1 MRALPHSLTT
11 LSCLIVSIL
20 GLATASATTDF
31 YSSGPGLGAPD
42 TMCDVWQSLFNAWGL
57 DPNVDEDFDGATNQ
71 TESVAGTDPRN
82 ASDVIRVGNTT
93 IAGNTISFT
102 FDAEKGKR
110 YRVLSDSGSP
120 TGAFATVK
128 TIVLPVGADIYE
140 GSQAFIPSSNNSAQT
155 ITVTRSG
162 TREYYRLETTDA
174 DRDGDGVSDW
184 AEGQMGS
191 DAGVSN
197 SGAGY
202 TYADTLHS
210 MMSLVATPTVPT
222 GYERDDKSLGA
233 GAVAVPA
240 KIGLSR
246 TWPPVGSST
255 PVMPLNGIVLTGE
268 GATPSATKA
277 DASPTDAVLGM
288 VNIPANAGAA
298 GGAAYEV
305 NVTPAQDAL
314 EEVPEYLKVTFN
326 LPGGTGLE
334 GPSAVVTISDADPA
348 NPSNQQLY
356 VAYLGREAGVTSTA
370 SGYATALVNGDN
382 TSASISVTFNNL
394 SSEQNTAYIR
404 NGPNNDLAPAL
415 PNGQVSGFVYDVEYK
430 PGQLVTDQA
439 FLTALAS
446 GNIGCAITT
455 ANYSDKELFGYFNK
469 ANGTTNFTTPQDA
482 PATGSADFQTLTEAQ
497 IERDIWRFMSQSTWG
512 GTQAMYTAIRAKV
525 DARIGALGVSPTA
538 QQRMDAYLLG
548 LSDWLDEQ
556 MNPALTPTVNF
567 RTLVMAA
574 DNEEFE
580 LRGNKAYT
588 YTNDPSFNGTRYA
601 VTFDA
606 AGNPIV
612 STTADNNFAGNN
624 YPQSGPNRRRE
635 WWSMILQSKDQ
646 VRQRFTQ
653 ALSEILIISEADQ
666 TTLDRHYGCAHYWD
680 MMAEGAFGKYRTL
693 LEKVTYS
700 PMMGNYLSHMSNR
713 AAYDAGGGIIVSPDE
728 NYAREIMQLF
738 TIGLVLRHPDGSLV
752 LDAAGLPIPT
762 YDQRDIT
769 ELARVMTGFSHGA
782 RHAISYTSAWNGTN
796 LVFNNSSNNRASSL
810 VVQNYND
817 SVTAA
822 NFSAENNVW
831 FGRRDDHL
839 FWAAPWINPMKVIAR
854 ISDATATVN
863 GSIYY
868 HDFNQYVDPDT
879 STPVSGVS
887 KRLLAG
893 KHGQYDIPMR
903 TLPGLGRG
911 ANDRTCNTLADLDLT
926 EAHNA
931 LAGDPSQSSYGLGT
945 QVSPGHTN
953 TPVNI
958 SRWLIQRLVS
968 SNPSTGYIYRV
979 QQAYRSTNGNM
990 GAVLKAILLDYE
1002 ARSLQHADSSIS
1014 HGKVKE
1020 PLVAFA
1026 NMLRTLRAFSGAP
1039 VSILRDSTPNMSGS
1053 DTPMPSAYPVSE
1065 YNKFSTDNVNPPSLP
1080 VGWASGPFRYRFGD
1094 LTGNIGQSP
1103 QRAPSVFNWFLP
1115 DYVVPGPMAEAG
1127 LFAPELQIN
1136 TEASVV
1142 AKVNM
1147 FYAFTM
1153 SNLTGMNIQP
1163 GADSNVSDFILNNG
1177 NATPAVRLSLD
1188 GGATFVNSVT
1198 FSPADFG
1205 AKTVTVVGGNTNWL
1219 TNMDNSLLRFV
1230 VSGAA
1235 GYDQIP
1241 VQPMTI
1247 GFQDNETPNE
1257 GIRAEHTSFNT
1268 WVQEGGKT
1276 DTVSVRLHAP
1286 PPAGTS
1292 VTVTPSVGSQIT
1304 FAPASL
1310 TFTNANWN
1318 TAQTVTV
1325 TAVQDLTTEAPG
1337 AGSDTLTFTAS
1348 STAASYN
1355 GLTATLPVG
1364 VVDNDDGASSYD
1376 VLVTEV
1382 GTDTVIGE
1390 SSSQTTVLA
1399 NVVDNFNIVLTK
1411 LPSASVTVTITPS
1424 NTQVQ
1429 LNTTNGGT
1437 TYGTAGA
1444 AVTRT
1449 FTTANWNVAQ
1459 EVRVRGNADTTAEG
1473 SFDQNPT
1480 NNTILNITANLGG
1493 YLTANPVQPVVAKH
1507 IDDDNRIIMT
1517 PNDGET
1523 IVQEGGVTDT
1533 FTVML
1538 RVNPTSPVTV
1548 NLGSN
1553 HVRCTPTNLVFHPT
1567 GGTPGVGETL
1577 WNAAQTVTVT
1587 ALDDHLNEGRMM
1599 PLTPN
1604 AIPTT
1609 ATATSSITSNTVTA
1623 ITITNQGA
1631 GYTVPPIVSFSGGN
1645 GSGAAGFPVLSADG
1659 RITGVTITAAG
1670 SGYTSAP
1677 TVTITPPFSAN
1688 AAIVATATSANV
1700 ADTGYNN
1707 YWSVTHSAIGV
1718 TILDNDNAG
1727 LNIVTS
1733 GPDTTVVEGGSTDTV
1748 DISLRQQ
1755 PAANVTVNLT
1765 ASGQA
1770 LVSPTSLTFT
1780 SANWNVAQTVTIT
1793 AINDATV
1800 EPDTLTN
1807 IGVVVDSTDIA
1818 YDGVK
1823 TKAIAATVID
1833 NDFTPLNLGHSNGWT
1848 TVAEGG
1854 AVGNS
1859 TDTLVRASDTFT
1871 VNLARTPT
1879 ANVTVTLVTDG
1890 QVTVSPST
1898 LTFTSGNS
1906 GTNQTV
1912 TVTAVDTPADALLT
1926 ETALHNSLLRFVIT
1940 STDPF
1945 FNNPRN
1951 TPMNI
1956 PVRDNDANGI
1966 ALFESNGNT
1975 QPTEGGTDS
1984 ITVVL
1989 TKAPASSVIV
1999 DLVSSN
2005 TAEATVPA
2013 SLTFTTAN
2021 WSTPQSFNVTAI
2033 GDMINEGREVYNVSV
2048 TARTT
2053 GSDAAYAGF
2062 TGWTYD
2068 GFKAVNNPV
2077 INYITDNHRRNENL
2091 IIVASGG
2098 SIRSN
2103 ETQPTNGNTWVTEG
2117 SSETD
2122 SVEIY
2127 LASPPVFPVT
2137 VTLDANIQM
2146 GFNQSTFYFD
2156 STNWNVPQIV
2166 VISAIDDA
2174 FNDVA
2179 LAAAGNTAYN
2189 QAQNIQFRCFG
2200 DPTYFGIAPTH
2211 TVNIL
2216 DNEGPAVTI
2225 SQTGGITSTVE
2236 GGATDTYSIVLNN
2249 APNGNVV
2256 VTATPGT
2263 GTTLNDATTGAKSFT
2278 FNATNWNVPQVVT
2291 VLATQDTS
2299 VEGNHQVNITHA
2311 INVASTTDTTGYA
2324 ANNAGTSTLSLQT
2337 VLNNITDD
2345 DNRIIVGYTG
2355 LETRVHEDGSKSD
2368 TYSIVLRSAPS
2379 GANTVTITP
2388 SVTGGFAAAGLAIS
2402 PATLVFNNSNFNT
2415 PQFFTLTGVNNSID
2429 AERARTVTI
2438 SHTSASGDTNFNAQ
2452 TIHQVAVSQLSTETP
2467 RIMFVGSPNI
2477 HENGNTGSY
2486 TVALNRAPTADVTV
2500 VATANAQLEIA
2511 PPVPVGGTLVYG
2523 STVTLTF
2530 TPANWMTHQTVTI
2543 RAIDDALVESF
2554 IHYSGEVTH
2563 TSSSTDTTFNNVSPL
2578 YKVVPLITDN
2588 EFPAVRIIPSGGST
2602 LITETG
2608 TSDTYNI
2615 VLSQAPTADVTV
2627 SITPDAQSTVSSPSV
2642 TFTSGNWS
2650 VPQTITISAVN
2661 DGTTEGNHTSTIT
2674 HGNAV
2679 SADLAFSGLPVP
2691 VITASITDNDGPQV
2705 LLTESGGNTT
2715 VTEAGAND
2723 SFTIALSQ
2731 APSANVTVTFTP
2743 PVYIIPP
2750 PAYAK
2755 QVGYFTSDLA
2765 GSNQQKDRIVMDYTE
2780 LILLY
2785 RNTFYDHLEGVY
2797 GVGTIPLVPSDVNLQ
2812 NAHWAATKAIVDKTD
2827 LWWAGGSLKA
2837 RYPVLIEPN
2846 QALPIPLP
2854 AVNPRQALMECIY
2867 QLNGGTNSLG
2877 ATRYEPEIVFDPK
2890 NPPNTTFANEIRDR
2904 CRWIGYLNSTVMPG
2918 FVSH

>member
-1 MRALPHSLTT
+1 MMRAH
-11 LSCLIVSIL
+11 LSYLFSSS
-20 GLATASATTDF
+20 GLALVLIFAAFSSVSATTDF
-31 YSSGPGLGAPD
+31 YSSGPGAGAPD
-42 TMCDVWQSLFNAWGL
+42 TLCDVWQSVYNAWGL
-57 DPNVDEDFDGATNQ
+57 SADGDEDHDGCSNFV
-71 TESVAGTDPRN
+71 ESVAGSDPRN
-82 ASDVIRVGNTT
+82 PGDCIKVGNMA
-93 IAGNTISFT
+93 ISAGNVVFSI
-102 FDAEKGKR
+102 DAEMGKK
-110 YRVLSDSGSP
+110 YTIQQCDTP
-120 TGAFATVK
+120 TGSYTDVAGSSVVASTTSLTLSVTK
-128 TIVLPVGADIYE
+128 PVGPLTKFYKVKVE
-140 GSQAFIPSSNNSAQT
+140 EN
-155 ITVTRSG
+155 
-162 TREYYRLETTDA
+162 DA
-174 DRDGDGVSDW
+174 DGDGVSDW
-184 AEGQMGS
+184 AEGKLGS
-191 DAGVSN
+191 NAALAEN
-197 SGAGY
+197 SGSGY
-202 TYADTLHS
+202 NYADTLHS
-210 MMSLVATPTVPT
+210 MLSLTATTT
-222 GYERDDKSLGA
+222 TANGYERNDKSLGA
-233 GAVAVPA
+233 GAVPVPA
-240 KIGLSR
+240 QISLVR
-246 TWPPVGSST
+246 TWPPASGLGSEV
-255 PVMPLNGIVLTGE
+255 PVMPLPGIVLTGVG
-268 GATPSATKA
+268 GAPAATKSNA
-277 DASPTDAVLGM
+277 DPADYSALGTIT
-288 VNIPANAGAA
+288 IPANAAAA
-298 GGAAYEV
+298 GSPGYAV
-305 NVTPAQDAL
+305 NVTPAQDAT
-314 EEVPEYLKVTFN
+314 EEVPEYLEVTFN
-326 LPGGTGLE
+326 LPGAGGQA
-334 GPSAVVTISDADPA
+334 GPSATVCICDADPN
-348 NPSNQQLY
+348 NPNNNQLY
-356 VAYLGREAGVTSTA
+356 VAYLGREAGVSSTA

-382 TSASISVTFNNL
+382 TNAAISVTFNNL

-404 NGPNNDLAPAL
+404 YGPNNDLAPAL
-415 PNGQVSGFVYDVEYK
+415 PRGQVSGFGYDVVYK
-430 PGQLVTDQA
+430 PGQLFTDQA
-439 FLTALAS
+439 FLATLAS
-446 GNIGCAITT
+446 GGIGCAITT
-455 ANYSDKELFGYFNK
+455 AEHPEKELFGYFNK
-469 ANGTTNFTTPQDA
+469 ANGTTNFTEPQDEPA
-482 PATGSADFQTLTEAQ
+482 PGSAAFQTLADAE

-512 GTQAMYTAIRAKV
+512 GTQAMYAAILAKV
-525 DARIGALGVSPTA
+525 DTRISVLGASPTA
-538 QQRMDAYLLG
+538 QQRTAAYLQG
-548 LSDWLDEQ
+548 LSDWLDDQ
-556 MNPALTPTVNF
+556 MNQALTPTVNF

-580 LRGNKAYT
+580 LRGNKPYT
-588 YTNDPSFNGTRYA
+588 FSNDPSINGTRYA
-601 VTFDA
+601 VTYDA

-612 STTADNNFAGNN
+612 STTADNNFAANN

-635 WWSMILQSKDQ
+635 WWTIMLQGKDQ

-700 PMMGNYLSHMSNR
+700 PMMGNYLSHISNR

-782 RHAISYTSAWNGTN
+782 RHAVSYTSSWNGTN
-796 LVFNNSSNNRASSL
+796 LVFNNSSNNRAGSL
-810 VVQNYND
+810 VIQNYND

-822 NFSAENNVW
+822 NFSTNNNVW
-831 FGRRDDHL
+831 FGRQDDHL
-839 FWAAPWINPMKVIAR
+839 FWAAPWIHPMKVIGR
-854 ISDATATVN
+854 ISDATPTVN

-868 HDFNQYVDPDT
+868 HDFNPYIDPEDG
-879 STPVSGVS
+879 TPVAGVS

-903 TLPGLGRG
+903 TLPALGRG
-911 ANDRTCNTLADLDLT
+911 ANDRTCNTLADADLT

-931 LAGDPSQSSYGLGT
+931 LAGDPAQSSYGLGT
-945 QVSPGHTN
+945 SASPGHTN

-958 SRWLIQRLVS
+958 SRWLIQRLVT

-979 QQAYRSTNGNM
+979 QQAYRDTNGNL

-1026 NMLRTLRAFSGAP
+1026 QMLRTLRAFSGAP
-1039 VSILRDSTPNMSGS
+1039 VSILRDRTPNMSGS

-1065 YNKFSTDNVNPPSLP
+1065 YDKFSTDNLNPPSLP
-1080 VGWASGPFRYRFGD
+1080 VGWATGPFRYRFGD

-1147 FYAFTM
+1147 FYAYTW
-1153 SNLTGMNIQP
+1153 SNLTGMSTQP
-1163 GADSNVSDFILNNG
+1163 GSDNNVSDFLLNNG

-1198 FSPADFG
+1198 FTPTDFG
-1205 AKTVTVVGGNTNWL
+1205 AKTITVVGGNTNWL
-1219 TNMDNSLLRFV
+1219 TNVDNSLLRFS
-1230 VSGAA
+1230 VSGAS

-1247 GFQDNETPNE
+1247 GFQDTDSPNE

-1276 DTVSVRLHAP
+1276 DTVTVRLHAP
-1286 PPAGTS
+1286 PPAGSS
-1292 VTVTPSVGSQIT
+1292 VTVTPSVGSQIN
-1304 FAPASL
+1304 FSPSSL
-1310 TFTNANWN
+1310 TFTDTNWN
-1318 TAQTVTV
+1318 TAQTLTI
-1325 TAVQDLTTEAPG
+1325 TAANDTTSEAPG
-1337 AGSDTLTFTAS
+1337 SGSDTLTLTSS

-1382 GTDTVIGE
+1382 GADTVVGE
-1390 SSSQTTVLA
+1390 SSTQTAVLA

-1411 LPSASVTVTITPS
+1411 LPTATVTVTITPS
-1424 NTQVQ
+1424 NTQAQ
-1429 LNTTNGGT
+1429 LNTSLGGT
-1437 TYGTAGA
+1437 TYGAAGG

-1449 FTTANWNVAQ
+1449 FTTGNWNVAQ

-1493 YLTANPVQPVVAKH
+1493 YLTANPVQPVVVKH
-1507 IDDDNRIIMT
+1507 NDDDNRIIMT
-1517 PNDGET
+1517 PSGGET
-1523 IVQEGGVTDT
+1523 LVQEGGFTDT

-1553 HVRCTPTNLVFHPT
+1553 FVRCTPTNLVFHPT
-1567 GGTPGVGETL
+1567 GGTPGPGETL
-1577 WNAAQTVTVT
+1577 WNAAQTVTVS

-1604 AIPTT
+1604 AIPTVASGT
-1609 ATATSSITSNTVTA
+1609 GTFSGGAVTGATM
-1623 ITITNQGA
+1623 TNQGA
-1631 GYTVPPIVSFSGGN
+1631 GYTVPPIVSFSGGG
-1645 GSGAAGFPVLSADG
+1645 GSGAAGVPVLSADG
-1659 RITGVTITAAG
+1659 RITGVTITAPG
-1670 SGYTSAP
+1670 TGYTSAP
-1677 TVTITPPFSAN
+1677 TISFTPPFSGN

-1727 LNIVTS
+1727 LNIVAS
-1733 GPDTTVVEGGSTDTV
+1733 GGDTTVVEGGATDTV

-1755 PAANVTVNLT
+1755 PSANVTVNLT

-1770 LVSPTSLTFT
+1770 LVSPLSLTFT
-1780 SANWNVAQTVTIT
+1780 SANWNTAQTVTVS
-1793 AINDATV
+1793 AINDTSV
-1800 EPDTLTN
+1800 ETDTLTN
-1807 IGVVVDSTDIA
+1807 IGVVVDSDDIT

-1823 TKAIAATVID
+1823 SKSIAATVID

-1859 TDTLVRASDTFT
+1859 NDTLVRASDTFT

-1912 TVTAVDTPADALLT
+1912 TVTAVDDAVS
-1926 ETALHNSLLRFVIT
+1926 ESALHNSLLRFVIT

-1945 FNNPRN
+1945 FSNPRN

-1975 QPTEGGTDS
+1975 QPTEAGTDN

-2048 TARTT
+2048 TARNL
-2053 GSDAAYAGF
+2053 GSDSAYAGL

-2068 GFKAVNNPV
+2068 GFKAVNNPI

-2103 ETQPTNGNTWVTEG
+2103 ETQPTSGNTWVTEG

-2122 SVEIY
+2122 SVDIF
-2127 LASPPVFPVT
+2127 LASPPAFPVT

-2156 STNWNVPQIV
+2156 SSNWNVPQTV
-2166 VISAIDDA
+2166 VISAIDDT

-2189 QAQNIQFRCFG
+2189 QAQNIQFRCLG
-2200 DPTYFGIAPTH
+2200 DPTYLGTNPTH
-2211 TVNIL
+2211 SVNIL

-2236 GGATDTYSIVLNN
+2236 AGTTDTYSIVLNN

-2263 GTTLNDATTGAKSFT
+2263 GTTLNDAITGAKSFT
-2278 FNATNWNVPQVVT
+2278 FNATNWNVPQIVT
-2291 VLATQDTS
+2291 VFATQDTS
-2299 VEGNHQVNITHA
+2299 VEGAHQVNITHA
-2311 INVASTTDTTGYA
+2311 INVALTTDTTGYA

-2337 VLNNITDD
+2337 VVNNITDD

-2379 GANTVTITP
+2379 GTNTVTITP
-2388 SVTGGFAAAGLAIS
+2388 SVAGGFALNGLAIS
-2402 PATLVFNNSNFNT
+2402 PATLVFNSGNFST

-2438 SHTSASGDTNFNAQ
+2438 SHTSASGDANFNAQ
-2452 TIHQVAVSQLSTETP
+2452 SIHQVAVSQLSTETP
-2467 RIMFVGSPNI
+2467 RIIFVGSPNL
-2477 HENGNTGSY
+2477 HENGNTGTY
-2486 TVALNRAPTADVTV
+2486 TVALNRAPTADVIVT
-2500 VATANAQLEIA
+2500 ATANAQLEIA

-2523 STVTLTF
+2523 PNVTLTF
-2530 TPANWMTHQTVTI
+2530 TPANWMNHQTVTV
-2543 RAIDDALVESF
+2543 RAIDDAQVESF

-2563 TSSSTDTTFNNVSPL
+2563 TSSSADTTFNNVSPL
-2578 YKVVPLITDN
+2578 YKVLPLITDN
-2588 EFPAVRIIPSGGST
+2588 EYPAVRIIPTDGST
-2602 LITETG
+2602 LITESG
-2608 TSDTYNI
+2608 TADTYSI

-2627 SITPDAQSTVSSPSV
+2627 SITPDAQSTVSSTNV

-2650 VPQTITISAVN
+2650 VPQTITVSAVN
-2661 DGTTEGNHTSTIT
+2661 DGTTEGNHSSTIT

-2679 SADLAFSGLPVP
+2679 STDPAFSGLPTP

-2705 LLTESGGNTT
+2705 QIVESSGSTA

-2723 SFTIALSQ
+2723 TFTIALSQ
-2731 APSANVTVTFTP
+2731 APSANVTVTFSP

-2755 QVGYFTSDLA
+2755 QVGYYTSDLA

-2797 GVGTIPLVPSDVNLQ
+2797 GVGAIPLLPTDVNLQ

-2827 LWWAGGSLKA
+2827 LWWAGGSLQA
-2837 RYPVLIEPN
+2837 RNPVLIEPN
-2846 QALPIPLP
+2846 QALPSPLP
-2854 AVNPRQALMECIY
+2854 GGNPRQALMECIY
-2867 QLNGGTNSLG
+2867 QLNGGSNSLG
-2877 ATRYEPEIVFDPK
+2877 TTRYEPEIVFDPK

>member
-1 MRALPHSLTT
+1 MMRAIFRPVFAPLFLGSVF
-11 LSCLIVSIL
+11 CL
-20 GLATASATTDF
+20 GLVRSSLATTDF
-31 YSSGPGLGAPD
+31 YSTGPGQGSTD
-42 TMCDVWQSLFNAWGL
+42 TMCDVWQGVYNAWGL
-57 DPNVDEDFDGATNQ
+57 SASGDEDHDGATNYE
-71 TESVAGTDPRN
+71 ESVSGTDPRN
-82 ASDVIRVGNTT
+82 PGDNIRVGNML
-93 IAGNTISFT
+93 ISAGNILFT
-102 FDAEKGKR
+102 LETEVGKK
-110 YRVLSDSGSP
+110 YTVQECATP
-120 TGAFATVK
+120 TGTFTDVVAAGNPVVADATSE
-128 TIVLPVGADIYE
+128 TVLITKPPGASKFYQIKVDE
-140 GSQAFIPSSNNSAQT
+140 N
-155 ITVTRSG
+155 
-162 TREYYRLETTDA
+162 DA
-174 DRDGDGVSDW
+174 DGDGVSDW
-184 AEGQMGS
+184 AEGQLGS
-191 DAGVSN
+191 NPAVAEN
-197 SGAGY
+197 TGAGY
-202 TYADTLHS
+202 NYADTLHS
-210 MMSLVATPTVPT
+210 MLSLSAAPTVPV

-240 KIGLSR
+240 KIGLTR
-246 TWPPVGSST
+246 TWPPSGSPV
-255 PVMPLNGIVLTGE
+255 PVMPLNGIVLTGA
-268 GATPSATKA
+268 GAAPTATKA
-277 DASPTDAVLGM
+277 NAQATDALLGT

-314 EEVPEYLKVTFN
+314 EEVPEYLEVTFN
-326 LPGGTGLE
+326 LPGASGVD
-334 GPSAVVTISDADPA
+334 GPKATVTISDADPA
-348 NPSNQQLY
+348 NPNNNQLY

-370 SGYATALVNGDN
+370 SGYATALVNGNN

-439 FLTALAS
+439 FLSALAG

-482 PATGSADFQTLTEAQ
+482 PTTGSADFQTLADAE

-512 GTQAMYTAIRAKV
+512 GTQAMYAAIRAKV

-538 QQRMDAYLLG
+538 QQRTDAYLLG

-588 YTNDPSFNGTRYA
+588 FSNDPSFNGTRYA
-601 VTFDA
+601 VTFDG
-606 AGNPIV
+606 AGNPTV

-635 WWSMILQSKDQ
+635 WWTMILQSKDQ

-810 VVQNYND
+810 VIQNYND

-839 FWAAPWINPMKVIAR
+839 FWAAPWINPMKVIGR
-854 ISDATATVN
+854 ISDATPTVN

-879 STPVSGVS
+879 STPVAGVS

-893 KHGQYDIPMR
+893 KHGQYDILMR

-911 ANDRTCNTLADLDLT
+911 ANDRTCNNLADLDLT

-931 LAGDPSQSSYGLGT
+931 LAGDPSQPTYGLGT

-958 SRWLIQRLVS
+958 SRWLIQRLVT

-979 QQAYRSTNGNM
+979 QQAYRNTNGDM

-1026 NMLRTLRAFSGAP
+1026 QMLRTLRAFSGAP

-1065 YNKFSTDNVNPPSLP
+1065 YNKFSTDNLNPPSLP
-1080 VGWASGPFRYRFGD
+1080 VGWAAGPFRYRFGD

-1147 FYAFTM
+1147 FFAFTM
-1153 SNLTGMNIQP
+1153 SNLTGMNVQP

-1198 FSPADFG
+1198 FSPADFA

-1235 GYDQIP
+1235 GYDQLP

-1286 PPAGTS
+1286 PPAGSS
-1292 VTVTPSVGSQIT
+1292 VTVTPSVGAQIT
-1304 FAPASL
+1304 FSPASL
-1310 TFTNANWN
+1310 TFTDTTWN
-1318 TAQTVTV
+1318 TAQTLTI
-1325 TAVQDLTTEAPG
+1325 TAVQDATSEGPG
-1337 AGSDTLTFTAS
+1337 TGSDTLTLTSS

-1355 GLTATLPVG
+1355 GLIATLPVG

-1382 GTDTVIGE
+1382 GSDTVIGE
-1390 SSSQTTVLA
+1390 STATAVTA
-1399 NVVDNFNIVLTK
+1399 NQVDNFNIVLTK
-1411 LPSASVTVTITPS
+1411 QPSANVTVTITPT

-1429 LNTTNGGT
+1429 LNTTAGGT
-1437 TYGTAGA
+1437 TYGAAGA

-1449 FTTANWNVAQ
+1449 FTNVNWATAQ
-1459 EVRVRGNADTTAEG
+1459 EVRVRGNADTTAEA
-1473 SFDQNPT
+1473 SFEQNPT
-1480 NNTILNITANLGG
+1480 NNTILNITANGGG
-1493 YLTANPVQPVVAKH
+1493 YLTANPVQQVVAK
-1507 IDDDNRIIMT
+1507 ILDDDNRIIMT
-1517 PNDGET
+1517 PSGGET
-1523 IVQEGGVTDT
+1523 IVQEGGFTDT
-1533 FTVML
+1533 FTVVL
-1538 RVNPTSPVTV
+1538 RVNPASPVTV

-1577 WNAAQTVTVT
+1577 WNVAQTVTVT

-1604 AIPTT
+1604 AIPTVASGT
-1609 ATATSSITSNTVTA
+1609 GTFSGGAVTGATMI
-1623 ITITNQGA
+1623 NQGA
-1631 GYTVPPIVSFSGGN
+1631 GYTVPPIVSFSGG
-1645 GSGAAGFPVLSADG
+1645 GGTGAAGVPVISADG

-1677 TVTITPPFSAN
+1677 TISFTPPFSGN

-1733 GPDTTVVEGGSTDTV
+1733 GSDTAVVEGGSTDTV

-1755 PAANVTVNLT
+1755 PSANVTVNLT

-1770 LVSPTSLTFT
+1770 LVSPASLTFT
-1780 SANWNVAQTVTIT
+1780 TANWNVAQTVTIS
-1793 AINDATV
+1793 AINDTTV

-1823 TKAIAATVID
+1823 TKSIAATVID

-1898 LTFTSGNS
+1898 LTFTSGNA

-1989 TKAPASSVIV
+1989 TKAPTSNVIV

-2013 SLTFTTAN
+2013 SLTFTTGN

-2048 TARTT
+2048 TARTP
-2053 GSDAAYAGF
+2053 GSDAAYAAL

-2068 GFKAVNNPV
+2068 GFRAVNNPA

-2122 SVEIY
+2122 SVDIY

-2156 STNWNVPQIV
+2156 STNWNVPQTV

-2200 DPTYFGIAPTH
+2200 DPTYFGITPTH

-2236 GGATDTYSIVLNN
+2236 AGSTDTYSIVLNN

-2291 VLATQDTS
+2291 VLATQDTT

-2337 VLNNITDD
+2337 VVNNITDD

-2388 SVTGGFAAAGLAIS
+2388 STAGGFAAQGLAIS
-2402 PATLVFNNSNFNT
+2402 PATLVFNSGNFNT
-2415 PQFFTLTGVNNSID
+2415 PQFFTLTGVSNGID

-2477 HENGNTGSY
+2477 HENGNNGTY
-2486 TVALNRAPTADVTV
+2486 TVALNRPPTADVTV
-2500 VATANAQLEIA
+2500 TATANAQLEIA

-2530 TPANWMTHQTVTI
+2530 TPANWMNHQTVTV

-2563 TSSSTDTTFNNVSPL
+2563 TSSSTDTTYNNVSPL

-2588 EFPAVRIIPSGGST
+2588 EYPAVRIIPSGGST
-2602 LITETG
+2602 VITESG
-2608 TSDTYNI
+2608 TADTYDI

-2627 SITPDAQSTVSSPSV
+2627 SITPDAQSTVSSSSV
-2642 TFTSGNWS
+2642 TFTSGNWN
-2650 VPQTITISAVN
+2650 VPQTITVSAVN
-2661 DGTTEGNHTSTIT
+2661 DGTTEGNHTSSVT

-2679 SADLAFSGLPVP
+2679 STDLNFNGLPVP
-2691 VITASITDNDGPQV
+2691 LITATITDNDGPQV
-2705 LLTESGGNTT
+2705 LLTETGGSTS

-2723 SFTIALSQ
+2723 TFTIALSQ

-2755 QVGYFTSDLA
+2755 QVGYYTSDLA

-2854 AVNPRQALMECIY
+2854 AVNPRQAVMECIY

>member
-1 MRALPHSLTT
+1 MMRAH
-11 LSCLIVSIL
+11 LSYLFSSS
-20 GLATASATTDF
+20 GLALVLIFAAFSSVSATTDF
-31 YSSGPGLGAPD
+31 YSSGPGAGAPD
-42 TMCDVWQSLFNAWGL
+42 TLCDVWQSVYNAWGL
-57 DPNVDEDFDGATNQ
+57 SADGDEDHDGCSNFV
-71 TESVAGTDPRN
+71 ESVAGSDPRN
-82 ASDVIRVGNTT
+82 PGDCIKVGNMA
-93 IAGNTISFT
+93 ISAGNVVFSI
-102 FDAEKGKR
+102 DAEMGKK
-110 YRVLSDSGSP
+110 YTIQQCDTP
-120 TGAFATVK
+120 TGSYTDVAGSSVVASTTSLTLSVTK
-128 TIVLPVGADIYE
+128 PVGPLTKFYKVKVE
-140 GSQAFIPSSNNSAQT
+140 EN
-155 ITVTRSG
+155 
-162 TREYYRLETTDA
+162 DA
-174 DRDGDGVSDW
+174 DGDGVSDW
-184 AEGQMGS
+184 AEGKLGS
-191 DAGVSN
+191 NAALAEN
-197 SGAGY
+197 SGSGY
-202 TYADTLHS
+202 NYADTLHS
-210 MMSLVATPTVPT
+210 MLSLTATTT
-222 GYERDDKSLGA
+222 TANGYERNDKSLGA
-233 GAVAVPA
+233 GAVPVPA
-240 KIGLSR
+240 QISLVR
-246 TWPPVGSST
+246 TWPPASGLGSEV
-255 PVMPLNGIVLTGE
+255 PVMPLPGIVLTGVG
-268 GATPSATKA
+268 GAPAATKSNA
-277 DASPTDAVLGM
+277 DPADYSALGTIT
-288 VNIPANAGAA
+288 IPANAAAA
-298 GGAAYEV
+298 GSPGYAV
-305 NVTPAQDAL
+305 NVTPAQDAT
-314 EEVPEYLKVTFN
+314 EEVPEYLEVTFN
-326 LPGGTGLE
+326 LPGAGGQA
-334 GPSAVVTISDADPA
+334 GPSATVCICDADPN
-348 NPSNQQLY
+348 NPNNNQLY
-356 VAYLGREAGVTSTA
+356 VAYLGREAGVSSTA

-382 TSASISVTFNNL
+382 TNAAISVTFNNL

-404 NGPNNDLAPAL
+404 YGPNNDLAPAL
-415 PNGQVSGFVYDVEYK
+415 PRGQVSGFGYDVVYK
-430 PGQLVTDQA
+430 PGQLFTDQA
-439 FLTALAS
+439 FLATLAS
-446 GNIGCAITT
+446 GGIGCAITT
-455 ANYSDKELFGYFNK
+455 AEHPEKELFGYFNK
-469 ANGTTNFTTPQDA
+469 ANGTTNFTEPQDEPA
-482 PATGSADFQTLTEAQ
+482 PGSAAFQTLADAE

-512 GTQAMYTAIRAKV
+512 GTQAMYAAIRAKV
-525 DARIGALGVSPTA
+525 DTRISVLGASPTA
-538 QQRMDAYLLG
+538 QQRTAAYLQG
-548 LSDWLDEQ
+548 LSDWLDDQ
-556 MNPALTPTVNF
+556 MNQALTPTVNF

-580 LRGNKAYT
+580 LRGNKPYT
-588 YTNDPSFNGTRYA
+588 FSNDPSINGTRYA
-601 VTFDA
+601 VTYDA

-612 STTADNNFAGNN
+612 STTADNNFAANN

-635 WWSMILQSKDQ
+635 WWTIMLQGKDQ

-700 PMMGNYLSHMSNR
+700 PMMGNYLSHISNR

-782 RHAISYTSAWNGTN
+782 RHAVSYTSSWNGTN
-796 LVFNNSSNNRASSL
+796 LVFNNSSNNRAGSL
-810 VVQNYND
+810 VIQNYND

-822 NFSAENNVW
+822 NFSTNNNVW
-831 FGRRDDHL
+831 FGRQDDHL
-839 FWAAPWINPMKVIAR
+839 FWAAPWIHPMKVIGR
-854 ISDATATVN
+854 ISDATPTVN

-868 HDFNQYVDPDT
+868 HDFNPYIDPEDG
-879 STPVSGVS
+879 TPVAGVS

-903 TLPGLGRG
+903 TLPALGRG
-911 ANDRTCNTLADLDLT
+911 ANDRTCNTLADADLT

-931 LAGDPSQSSYGLGT
+931 LAGDPAQSSYGLGT
-945 QVSPGHTN
+945 SASPGHTN

-958 SRWLIQRLVS
+958 SRWLIQRLVT

-979 QQAYRSTNGNM
+979 QQAYRDTNGNL

-1026 NMLRTLRAFSGAP
+1026 QMLRTLRAFSGAP
-1039 VSILRDSTPNMSGS
+1039 VSILRDRTPNMSGS

-1065 YNKFSTDNVNPPSLP
+1065 YDKFSTDNLNPPSLP
-1080 VGWASGPFRYRFGD
+1080 VGWATGPFRYRFGD

-1147 FYAFTM
+1147 FYAYTW
-1153 SNLTGMNIQP
+1153 SNLTGMSTQP
-1163 GADSNVSDFILNNG
+1163 GSDNNVSDFLLNNG

-1198 FSPADFG
+1198 FTPTDFG
-1205 AKTVTVVGGNTNWL
+1205 AKTITVVGGNTNWL
-1219 TNMDNSLLRFV
+1219 TNVDNSLLRFS
-1230 VSGAA
+1230 VSGAS

-1247 GFQDNETPNE
+1247 GFQDTDSPNE

-1276 DTVSVRLHAP
+1276 DTVTVRLHAP
-1286 PPAGTS
+1286 PPAGSS
-1292 VTVTPSVGSQIT
+1292 VTVTPSVGSQIN
-1304 FAPASL
+1304 FSPSSL
-1310 TFTNANWN
+1310 TFTDTNWN
-1318 TAQTVTV
+1318 TAQTLTI
-1325 TAVQDLTTEAPG
+1325 TAANDTTSEAPG
-1337 AGSDTLTFTAS
+1337 SGSDTLTLTSS

-1382 GTDTVIGE
+1382 GADTVVGE
-1390 SSSQTTVLA
+1390 SSTQTAVLA

-1411 LPSASVTVTITPS
+1411 LPTATVTVTITPS
-1424 NTQVQ
+1424 NTQAQ
-1429 LNTTNGGT
+1429 LNTSLGGT
-1437 TYGTAGA
+1437 TYGAAGG

-1449 FTTANWNVAQ
+1449 FTTGNWNVAQ

-1493 YLTANPVQPVVAKH
+1493 YLTANPVQPVVVKH
-1507 IDDDNRIIMT
+1507 NDDDNRIIMT
-1517 PNDGET
+1517 PSGGET
-1523 IVQEGGVTDT
+1523 LVQEGGFTDT

-1553 HVRCTPTNLVFHPT
+1553 FVRCTPTNLVFHPT
-1567 GGTPGVGETL
+1567 GGTPGPGETL
-1577 WNAAQTVTVT
+1577 WNAAQTVTVS

-1604 AIPTT
+1604 AIPTVASGT
-1609 ATATSSITSNTVTA
+1609 GTFSGGAVTGATM
-1623 ITITNQGA
+1623 TNQGA
-1631 GYTVPPIVSFSGGN
+1631 GYTVPPIVSFSGGG
-1645 GSGAAGFPVLSADG
+1645 GSGAAGVPVLSADG
-1659 RITGVTITAAG
+1659 RITGVTITAPG
-1670 SGYTSAP
+1670 TGYTSAP
-1677 TVTITPPFSAN
+1677 TISFTPPFSGN

-1727 LNIVTS
+1727 LNIVAS
-1733 GPDTTVVEGGSTDTV
+1733 GGDTTVVEGGATDTV

-1755 PAANVTVNLT
+1755 PSANVTVNLT

-1770 LVSPTSLTFT
+1770 LVSPLSLTFT
-1780 SANWNVAQTVTIT
+1780 SANWNTAQTVTVS
-1793 AINDATV
+1793 AINDTSV
-1800 EPDTLTN
+1800 ETDTLTN
-1807 IGVVVDSTDIA
+1807 IGVVVDSDDIT

-1823 TKAIAATVID
+1823 SKSIAATVID

-1859 TDTLVRASDTFT
+1859 NDTLVRASDTFT

-1912 TVTAVDTPADALLT
+1912 TVTAVDDAVS
-1926 ETALHNSLLRFVIT
+1926 ESALHNSLLRFVIT

-1945 FNNPRN
+1945 FSNPRN

-1975 QPTEGGTDS
+1975 QPTEAGTDN

-2048 TARTT
+2048 TARTL
-2053 GSDAAYAGF
+2053 GSDSAYAGL

-2068 GFKAVNNPV
+2068 GFKAVNNPI

-2103 ETQPTNGNTWVTEG
+2103 ETQPTSGNTWVTEG

-2122 SVEIY
+2122 SVDIF
-2127 LASPPVFPVT
+2127 LASPPAFPVT

-2156 STNWNVPQIV
+2156 SSNWNVPQTV
-2166 VISAIDDA
+2166 VISAIDDT

-2189 QAQNIQFRCFG
+2189 QAQNIQFRCLG
-2200 DPTYFGIAPTH
+2200 DPTYLGTNPTH
-2211 TVNIL
+2211 SVNIL

-2236 GGATDTYSIVLNN
+2236 AGTTDTYSIVLNN

-2263 GTTLNDATTGAKSFT
+2263 GTTLNDAITGAKSFT
-2278 FNATNWNVPQVVT
+2278 FNATNWNVPQIVT
-2291 VLATQDTS
+2291 VFATQDTS
-2299 VEGNHQVNITHA
+2299 VEGAHQVNITHA
-2311 INVASTTDTTGYA
+2311 INVALTTDTTGYA

-2337 VLNNITDD
+2337 VVNNITDD

-2379 GANTVTITP
+2379 GTNTVTITP
-2388 SVTGGFAAAGLAIS
+2388 SVAGGFALNGLAIS
-2402 PATLVFNNSNFNT
+2402 PATLVFNSGNFST

-2438 SHTSASGDTNFNAQ
+2438 SHTSASGDANFNAQ
-2452 TIHQVAVSQLSTETP
+2452 SIHQVAVSQLSTETP
-2467 RIMFVGSPNI
+2467 RIIFVGSPNL
-2477 HENGNTGSY
+2477 HENGNTGTY
-2486 TVALNRAPTADVTV
+2486 TVALNRAPTADVIVT
-2500 VATANAQLEIA
+2500 ATANAQLEIA

-2523 STVTLTF
+2523 PNVTLTF
-2530 TPANWMTHQTVTI
+2530 TPANWMNHQTVTV
-2543 RAIDDALVESF
+2543 RAIDDAQVESF

-2563 TSSSTDTTFNNVSPL
+2563 TSSSADTTFNNVSPL
-2578 YKVVPLITDN
+2578 YKVLPLITDN
-2588 EFPAVRIIPSGGST
+2588 EYPAVRIIPTGGST
-2602 LITETG
+2602 LITESG
-2608 TSDTYNI
+2608 TADTYSI

-2627 SITPDAQSTVSSPSV
+2627 SITPDAQSTVSSTNV

-2650 VPQTITISAVN
+2650 VPQTITVSAVN
-2661 DGTTEGNHTSTIT
+2661 DGTTEGNHSSTIT

-2679 SADLAFSGLPVP
+2679 STDPAFSGLPTP

-2705 LLTESGGNTT
+2705 QIVESSGSTA

-2723 SFTIALSQ
+2723 TFTIALSQ
-2731 APSANVTVTFTP
+2731 APSANVTVTFSP

-2755 QVGYFTSDLA
+2755 QVGYYTSDLA

-2797 GVGTIPLVPSDVNLQ
+2797 GVGAIPLLPTDVNLQ

-2827 LWWAGGSLKA
+2827 LWWAGGSLQA
-2837 RYPVLIEPN
+2837 RNPVLIEPN
-2846 QALPIPLP
+2846 QALPSPLP
-2854 AVNPRQALMECIY
+2854 GGNPRQALMECIY
-2867 QLNGGTNSLG
+2867 QLNGGSNSLG
-2877 ATRYEPEIVFDPK
+2877 TTRYEPEIVFDPK